1 MISKIGIR
9 SNPKP
14 RSRALANELKNAL
27 YDRGYL
33 LTENHPDLWIAVGG
47 DGTFLRMVRETGF
60 DPDTMYVGIH
70 TGTLGFLQEIHP
82 EQLYDFLDYIDK
94 GEYTYDIKDILVTE
108 IHSETGVE
116 TLYSL
121 NEILI
126 RNAALK
132 TMKAIVKIDGTFL
145 EKFTGDGL
153 MISTSVGSTAYNMC
167 FGGAIVDNAF
177 ATMQMTP
184 IAPLTS
190 RSYHTLQNSFVFPD
204 TRTIE
209 ISPAKRNILCTSDGD
224 NTNHNGVEKVVI
236 TTKRNALKVL
246 KFTDND
252 FVSKIREKFL

>member
-108 IHSETGVE
+108 IHSETGAE

-177 ATMQMTP
+177 DDADD
-184 IAPLTS
+184 AD
-190 RSYHTLQNSFVFPD
+190 RSFDQP
-204 TRTIE
+204 
-209 ISPAKRNILCTSDGD
+209 
-224 NTNHNGVEKVVI
+224 
-236 TTKRNALKVL
+236 
-246 KFTDND
+246 
-252 FVSKIREKFL
+252 FVSHPAEFLRFPGYPHDRDFPGKAKHPVHLGRRQHQS